1 MDVFKIFVYYYCF
14 GFFSSFLSSHFVSLY
29 VKVFSSTPFFFPFF
43 FFSFLLILSLV
54 CFSLFCFSVVL
65 FVLFYI

>member
-43 FFSFLLILSLV
+43 SFFSFDSF
-54 CFSLFCFSVVL
+54 FSLFQCVL
-65 FVLFYI
+65 L